1 MLGQKQTQG
10 GVDGMVD
17 HEVAGLV
24 TSEVDLGQEI
34 SLVPAHQVAA
44 LVWRGDS
51 LYDSFMTAYLV
62 WRGGGGAGER
72 GQAGQ
77 QRGAEVVD

>member
-1 MLGQKQTQG
+1 
-10 GVDGMVD
+10 MVD

-51 LYDSFMTAYLV
+51 LYDSLYDSFMTAYLV